1 MAAHQPPK
9 LGGQGSSPWGYA
21 KYNAPMAERPN
32 ATVCKTVKPQVQILL
47 GAPNNGSANRL
58 ATKTDLKSAELETA
72 LGVRLPPLPP
82 NVIGDLSW
90 THQNIGVGYTTTYS
104 KVL

>member
-1 MAAHQPPK
+1 MTVSK
-9 LGGQGSSPWGYA
+9 TVRRGSSPWRYA

-82 NVIGDLSW
+82 SFTRRSIMDTSEYWRWIHDNV
-90 THQNIGVGYTTTYS
+90 Q
-104 KVL
+104 